1 MGYLSKHLLKE
12 KVCLN
17 HDAGF
22 IDHTWTSICKPM
34 ISQAQSGAPGHSE
47 LVTNPVF
54 VQPFE

>member
-1 MGYLSKHLLKE
+1 MMPHLLKE

-34 ISQAQSGAPGHSE
+34 ISQAQSGAPGYSE
-47 LVTNPVF
+47 LVANPVF
-54 VQPFE
+54 VHCFE